1 MRSMTHRVGTITLGV
16 TMISIGVIFLVQL
29 FFDVLDYGW
38 IWKLWPVIFI
48 MLGVEVLLAN
58 AGKKRQFVYDKAGI
72 VLTFL
77 LTGFAVGMAVVGE
90 IMGVVEAGVRV
101 NL

>member
-1 MRSMTHRVGTITLGV
+1 MTHRVGTITLGV
-16 TMISIGVIFLVQL
+16 TMILIGVIFLVQL

-58 AGKKRQFVYDKAGI
+58 GKKWQLVYDKAGI

-77 LTGFAVGMAVVGE
+77 LTGFAVGMAVMGE
-90 IMGVVEAGVRV
+90 IMGIVEAGVRV
-101 NL
+101 SL